1 MKPLSLYTIDRDLEE
16 LEAELVEAGGEVDE
30 DTEARHNDLLDARED
45 KWRAYTAV
53 IRRLEASHK
62 AVKEERQRLQTNERA
77 LDNAARRMKARLVE
91 SMDRAGVETAETAL
105 GKLRV
110 QEAPQRSL
118 NVLLPT
124 DDLPARFV
132 RTTTAPDNTALRDA
146 IEAGDEEALRAAE
159 LLPPTRY
166 VRIY

>member
-1 MKPLSLYTIDRDLEE
+1 
-16 LEAELVEAGGEVDE
+16 
-30 DTEARHNDLLDARED
+30 LLDARED

-53 IRRLEASHK
+53 IRRLEASRE

-91 SMDRAGVETAETAL
+91 SMGRAGIETAETPL

-110 QEAPQRSL
+110 QEAPKRSL
-118 NVLLPT
+118 NVLLPVE
-124 DDLPARFV
+124 DLPARFV
-132 RTTTAPDNTALRDA
+132 RTTVAPDNAALRDA
-146 IEAGDEEALRAAE
+146 LEAGDAEALDAAE

>member
-1 MKPLSLYTIDRDLEE
+1 MQPLSLYDIDRDLEL
-16 LEAELVEAGGEVDE
+16 LEAELIDAGGEVDD

-53 IRRLEASHK
+53 IRRLEASHA
-62 AVKEERQRLQTNERA
+62 AVKEERQRLQNNERA
-77 LDNAARRMKARLVE
+77 LDNAAKRMKARLVE
-91 SMDRAGVETAETAL
+91 SMDRAGVDTAETPL

-110 QEAPQRSL
+110 QEASQRSL
-118 NVLLPT
+118 NVLLPV
-124 DDLPARFV
+124 DELPARFV
-132 RTTTAPDNTALRDA
+132 RTTVSPDNSALREA
-146 IEAGDEEALRAAE
+146 IDAGDEEALRAAE

>member
-1 MKPLSLYTIDRDLEE
+1 MKPLSLYTIDRDLEQ
-16 LEAELVEAGGEVDE
+16 LEAELIESGGEVDD

-53 IRRLEASHK
+53 IRRLEASRE

-91 SMDRAGVETAETAL
+91 SMGRAGIETAETPL

-110 QEAPQRSL
+110 QEAPKRSL
-118 NVLLPT
+118 NVLLPVE
-124 DDLPARFV
+124 DLPARFV
-132 RTTTAPDNTALRDA
+132 RTTVAPDNAALRDA
-146 IEAGDEEALRAAE
+146 LEAGDAEALDAAE